1 MTEEAPATLR
11 DVYDLVDRTRQETT
25 GHITTLAQKFDA
37 FAQSNEHRLTVVETH
52 QASQSQQLTEI
63 ITRIDRHGDRITA
76 VESTQRVLQRSKR
89 DKSNMW
95 TRRNMWIVTVTSTI
109 MAAGTI
115 VTFVLMP

>member
-1 MTEEAPATLR
+1 MPEESPATLR

-25 GHITTLAQKFDA
+25 SHITTLADKFDA

-52 QASQSQQLTEI
+52 QASQSKQLTEI
-63 ITRIDRHGDRITA
+63 ITRIDRHGERIGSIEGA
-76 VESTQRVLQRSKR
+76 QRTLQRTKR

-95 TRRNMWIVTVTSTI
+95 TRRNMWIVTVTSII

-115 VTFVLMP
+115 ITFIIMP